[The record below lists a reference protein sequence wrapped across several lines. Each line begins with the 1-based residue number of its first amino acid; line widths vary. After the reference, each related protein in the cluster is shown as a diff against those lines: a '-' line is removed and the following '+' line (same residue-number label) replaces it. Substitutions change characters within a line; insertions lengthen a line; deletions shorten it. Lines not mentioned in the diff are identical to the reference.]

1 MLGPVLWLGALAATP
16 AFGQAVDGVDVQ
28 RSLGDGGDWLYLREP
43 VLGVPW
49 TPALTGSWNVARG
62 LAVLRTSSGDVPVLP
77 TVATGEL
84 AASVVLGRLVRIG
97 VTAPRHHG
105 EGLDAAWGD
114 VSVWA
119 SFAVSNQDGK
129 GIEGT
134 WTVQYDAPTGS
145 EVLLSGP
152 GVLQG
157 TLAQGGG
164 VGKDGAAGRWAAQ
177 VGLQLHR
184 PVRLPGTTWQDSWQL
199 GAGYRLPV
207 GPLRVGAE
215 GVARWNARILRPR
228 NGDTP
233 VEGALVAGLQLHDMV
248 LVQGAVGTGL
258 VKGIG
263 APSLRAVG
271 SVDVR
276 PRTARDRDAD
286 GVVDRLDRCRTVPE
300 DLDGHEDADG
310 CPDDDND
317 EDGLV
322 DLLDACPERAENR
335 NGIEDDDGCPEAA
348 MWLVLTVTT
357 EVEVD
362 AVEVR
367 LGDEA
372 WQQPAG
378 RPLEYVVRDVPMLPL
393 TVWADGHQAAQRV
406 FDGLGKDRV
415 AMAIHLDLAPS
426 EVSVAEGLLSLPTP
440 LFFAVDSAEVE
451 DPSGL
456 EPVLDWLAA
465 HPDEVL
471 DVEGRADA
479 SGGTAYNQALSEQRA
494 AWVVAWLV
502 ERGVAAERL
511 SAVGLGES
519 AAEGGAADRQV
530 GFRIHGLD

>member
-16 AFGQAVDGVDVQ
+16 AFGQAFDGVDVQ
-28 RSLGDGGDWLYLREP
+28 RSLGDGGDWMYLREP
-43 VLGVPW
+43 ALGVPW
-49 TPALTGSWNVARG
+49 TPALTGSWNVAKG

-84 AASVVLGRLVRIG
+84 AASVVIGHLVRIG
-97 VTAPRHHG
+97 VTAPHHRG

-114 VSVWA
+114 TSVWA

-157 TLAQGGG
+157 TLAQGGP
-164 VGKDGAAGRWAAQ
+164 VGEDGAAGRWAAQ

-199 GAGYRLPV
+199 AAGYRIPV

-215 GVARWNARILRPR
+215 GAARWNARIFRPR
-228 NGDTP
+228 PGDTP
-233 VEGALVAGLQLHDMV
+233 VEGALVAGLQLHDAV
-248 LVQGAVGTGL
+248 WVHGAVGTGL

-263 APSLRAVG
+263 APSVRAVG

-300 DLDGHEDADG
+300 DIDGHEDGDG

-322 DLLDACPERAENR
+322 DLLDACPGRAENH

-357 EVEVD
+357 EAGVD

-378 RPLEYVVRDVPMLPL
+378 RPLEHVIRDVPMLPL
-393 TVWADGHQAAQRV
+393 TVWAEGHQAAQRW

-426 EVSVAEGLLSLPTP
+426 EVSVAGGRLTLPSP
-440 LFFAVDSAEVE
+440 LFFAVDAAAVE
-451 DPSGL
+451 DASGL
-456 EPVLDWLAA
+456 GPVLAWLLE
-465 HPDEVL
+465 HPEVAVA
-471 DVEGRADA
+471 VEGRADA
-479 SGGTAYNQALSEQRA
+479 SGSTAYNQTLSEQRA

-502 ERGVAAERL
+502 ERGVASERL
-511 SAVGLGES
+511 IAVGLGES
-519 AAEGGAADRQV
+519 VAQGSAADRQV
-530 GFRIHGLD
+530 GFRVHEPD